1 MTNTMDEPLDPT
13 TQPTECAQ
21 CPEYLAGWKRAQAD
35 YANLK
40 RDTERERAD
49 YAKFANQ
56 RLLDAML
63 PAIDQFEQA
72 LMFLPDLSNVPDV
85 ERKKVENWIVG
96 MKAVKSLWSN
106 VFTEIGLEQ
115 VATDGHFDLAI
126 HEVVGQE
133 SRPEL
138 PEGQIIRV
146 VMPGWKLNGKLL
158 RPAKVIVVSAS
169 ESTQ

>member
-1 MTNTMDEPLDPT
+1 MDETLDPIP
-13 TQPTECAQ
+13 QPTECAQ

-40 RDTERERAD
+40 RDTERERAE

-56 RLLDAML
+56 RLLAEIL

-72 LMFLPDLSNVPDV
+72 LLFLPDLSNVPDV

-115 VATDGHFDLAI
+115 VSVEGHFDLAM

-133 SRPEL
+133 ERSDL
-138 PEGQIIRV
+138 PEGQMIRA

-158 RPAKVIVVSAS
+158 RPAKVIVATNIV
-169 ESTQ
+169 